1 MLPSCFLILAPKFTL
16 KQEISDGVCHYLAH
30 WSANLDPVCIPGEK
44 KYMKW
49 LYITVNVSEIKW
61 MLNQSN
67 ATAMLQ
73 SIFLYAIF
81 V

>member
-1 MLPSCFLILAPKFTL
+1 MGFATTL
-16 KQEISDGVCHYLAH
+16 LTGQQIWTLFVY
-30 WSANLDPVCIPGEK
+30 PGK

>member
-1 MLPSCFLILAPKFTL
+1 MGLPLPYSLVSKSGPCLYTR
-16 KQEISDGVCHYLAH
+16 G
-30 WSANLDPVCIPGEK
+30 K

>member
-1 MLPSCFLILAPKFTL
+1 MGFATTL
-16 KQEISDGVCHYLAH
+16 LTGQQIWTLFEY
-30 WSANLDPVCIPGEK
+30 PGK
-44 KYMKW
+44 KNMKW
-49 LYITVNVSEIKW
+49 MYITVNVSEIKW

-73 SIFLYAIF
+73 SISLYAIF

>member
-1 MLPSCFLILAPKFTL
+1 MLVYP
-16 KQEISDGVCHYLAH
+16 
-30 WSANLDPVCIPGEK
+30 EK
-44 KYMKW
+44 IYMKW

-73 SIFLYAIF
+73 SIFLYVIF